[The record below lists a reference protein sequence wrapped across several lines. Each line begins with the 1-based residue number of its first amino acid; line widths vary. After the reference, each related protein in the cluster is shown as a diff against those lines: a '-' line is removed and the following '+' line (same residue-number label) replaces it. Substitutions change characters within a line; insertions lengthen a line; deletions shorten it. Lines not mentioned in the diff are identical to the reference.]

1 MLAFSFSI
9 NLLEKYIIRYSNVR
23 NVLKI
28 NQFPNIE
35 RRYSGHMS
43 RDAHMDNIH
52 GCPRG

>member
-1 MLAFSFSI
+1 M
-9 NLLEKYIIRYSNVR
+9 
-23 NVLKI
+23 LKI

-43 RDAHMDNIH
+43 RDAHMDAHMDNTH